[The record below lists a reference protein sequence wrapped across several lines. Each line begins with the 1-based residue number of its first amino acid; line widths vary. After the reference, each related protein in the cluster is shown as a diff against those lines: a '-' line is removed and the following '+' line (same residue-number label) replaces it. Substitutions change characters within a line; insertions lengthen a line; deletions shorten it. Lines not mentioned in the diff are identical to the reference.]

1 MKKGITFPLILIL
14 LLLTACSGE
23 KIPDRDA
30 IALVI
35 IAGKHANANF
45 YTEQDMPEEVN
56 TLIER
61 SIAYSGDENDGYQ
74 AKAQV
79 AVIVS
84 DSRPTMEA
92 VSDAGVKLSCEGY
105 NAYVINEGVKEIQKS
120 LRNYVCSSQLMAGE
134 EEVDLLGA
142 ISEAK
147 LILDG
152 YPDAEKHI
160 LILDT
165 GITTAG
171 MLRMQYVN
179 ILQGEVDD
187 VLSQIKDGAFTD
199 LSNINVTFKNLGN
212 VSEPQ
217 KIARD
222 DDTVKTRLT
231 SLWTSI
237 IQRCNGRLVGSIGF
251 SNVQGTPMKYHDTL
265 DKSGY
270 PFVTSVSLK
279 PYELLVK
286 PSPEPDEPPIIEIDP
301 ITLETADLGFLPD
314 SAEFRSEENANQ
326 KISQY
331 TGNLIAYLNDN
342 PENRLYV
349 VGSVSLTSSNIE
361 RRNSEI
367 SRIRSNRVAELL
379 MQHGVPGDRIIT
391 IDAGT
396 TRFSWRNTEEFPD
409 GPNSKW
415 DVDAAQSNRI
425 VEIFGTCK
433 TEFVQELRDAGYID

>member
-45 YTEQDMPEEVN
+45 YTEQNMPEEVN

-84 DSRPTMEA
+84 DSRPTMEP

-105 NAYVINEGVKEIQKS
+105 NAYVIKEGVKEIQKS
-120 LRNYVCSSQLMAGE
+120 LRNYLCSNQLMAEE

-171 MLRMQYVN
+171 MLRMQYVD

-187 VLSQIKDGAFTD
+187 VLSQIRDGAFTD

-212 VSEPQ
+212 VAEPQ

-237 IQRCNGRLVGSIGF
+237 IQRCNGCLIGNIGF
-251 SNVQGTPMKYHDTL
+251 SSVQGTPMKYHDTL

-286 PSPEPDEPPIIEIDP
+286 TSLDPDEPPIIEIDP

-342 PENRLYV
+342 IENRLYI

-361 RRNSEI
+361 CRNSEI

-379 MQHGVPGDRIIT
+379 IQHGVPSDRIIT

-409 GPNSKW
+409 GPNGKW

-433 TEFVQELRDAGYID
+433 AEFVQELRDAGYID